1 MHMCFQIWGAYVYY
15 LCQLPSAQYRLGGGR
30 AVHICWINGRKNTSH
45 DSFILLSL
53 YSLSLFLRLYI
64 TQHKL
69 YEKQVRFSKHFSVL
83 YMGQVLCRAQD
94 KPR

>member
-1 MHMCFQIWGAYVYY
+1 MI
-15 LCQLPSAQYRLGGGR
+15 
-30 AVHICWINGRKNTSH
+30 
-45 DSFILLSL
+45 SFILLSL
-53 YSLSLFLRLYI
+53 YSLSLFLKLYI